1 MIEKIRGFAEKYDMI
16 SSGDTIVCGLSGGA
30 DSVCLLLALRR
41 LSEDMGFSVEAAH
54 VNHCLRGDE
63 SNRDED
69 FCRKLCLRLNIP
81 FTAAVC
87 DVRSY
92 AESESVSLEQAARDM
107 RYQAL
112 CRIADGKKIATAH
125 NADDNLETI
134 LLNLV
139 RGSGIKGLSGIPP
152 VRGNIIRPLLTVSRK
167 EIENYLDSAGQNYV
181 TDSTNLTDDYTRNK
195 IRHNVIPVLKT
206 INSSLADTT
215 VRTADVLRSE
225 NDFIESEANA
235 AYEKCC
241 RGRSLYGISE
251 FPEVIRRRCIA
262 RLLGTNISHKRLAE
276 CDNIA
281 VNGGKL
287 NISGDLYFISDGVSA
302 ELRYIGRPDS
312 SGVIEKP
319 LEMGINSIF
328 SGINLVCTVMFCDNS
343 MKLDS
348 VNKKLT
354 NFLIDYDRIIGK
366 AVVRSRKYGDRIQLR
381 GRNFTSSVK
390 KLINETVPVS
400 LRSTLHFIED
410 EKGTVFAE
418 NIGIAQRVAPDENT
432 VRLLKITVERER

>member
-1 MIEKIRGFAEKYDMI
+1 MIEKIRAFTEKYGMI
-16 SSGDTIVCGLSGGA
+16 NSGDTVVCGLSGGA

-54 VNHCLRGDE
+54 INHCLRGEE
-63 SNRDED
+63 SDRDEK

-87 DVRSY
+87 DVRSH

-112 CRIADGKKIATAH
+112 QKIAYGKKIATAH

-152 VRGNIIRPLLTVSRK
+152 VRGNIIRPLLTVSRS
-167 EIENYLDSAGQNYV
+167 EIEEYLSSAGQDYV

-195 IRHNVIPVLKT
+195 IRHNIIPVLKT

-215 VRTADVLRSE
+215 ARTAEVLRSE
-225 NDFIESEANA
+225 NNLIESETDA
-235 AYEKCC
+235 AYKKCL
-241 RGRSLYGISE
+241 RGNSLYNIAE

-262 RLLGTNISHKRLAE
+262 RLLGTNISCKRLAE

-287 NISGDLYFISDGVSA
+287 NISGDMYFISDGVSA
-302 ELRYIGRPDS
+302 ELRHISRPES
-312 SGVIEKP
+312 SGITEKP
-319 LEMGINSIF
+319 LELGINSIF
-328 SGINLVCTVMFCDNS
+328 PGINLVCD
-343 MKLDS
+343 
-348 VNKKLT
+348 
-354 NFLIDYDRIIGK
+354 II
-366 AVVRSRKYGDRIQLR
+366 V
-381 GRNFTSSVK
+381 
-390 KLINETVPVS
+390 
-400 LRSTLHFIED
+400 
-410 EKGTVFAE
+410 
-418 NIGIAQRVAPDENT
+418 
-432 VRLLKITVERER
+432 